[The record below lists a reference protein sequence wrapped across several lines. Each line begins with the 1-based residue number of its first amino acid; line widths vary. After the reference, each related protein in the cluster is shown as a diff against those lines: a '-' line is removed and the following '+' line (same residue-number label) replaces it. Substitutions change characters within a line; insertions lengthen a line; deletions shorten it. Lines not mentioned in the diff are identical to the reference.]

1 MICLWSMMAWTC
13 HKICLCCKTCYYLE
27 IFLSVAT
34 SPVYTNIEMPEK
46 RSTMQSQVGD
56 DWMIPPS
63 CRPQDIH
70 RKRGIGHSECALQV
84 AVSQNMAKYIYIYIH
99 NGWYPFPVHHDES
112 KNASMFFFPPIE
124 TRAPSSNHDH
134 PGPSPCTI
142 PKICRSV
149 PLTCLE
155 APPRNICFN
164 RA

>member
-84 AVSQNMAKYIYIYIH
+84 AVSQNMAKYIYIYTMDGILFLFTMTKVRMPQCFFFH
-99 NGWYPFPVHHDES
+99 QLKLVHH
-112 KNASMFFFPPIE
+112 PVTTI
-124 TRAPSSNHDH
+124 TRDHHPAPSQ
-134 PGPSPCTI
+134 
-142 PKICRSV
+142 KFAA
-149 PLTCLE
+149 LCL
-155 APPRNICFN
+155 
-164 RA
+164 